1 MDVSGEFVLNGFF
14 VNVKYMVLNYLID
27 NMLPI
32 AIAIGSAIA
41 WLSER
46 RKRKAEINGVEMT
59 TEQGNAEVFQKMRSS
74 YVEFISDINARL
86 DELQKENAVLKKEV
100 AELRKRL
107 VGSDAER
114 IELVNKVH
122 DLEAQ
127 NTELRAELEKY
138 KKELILYRKE
148 TKK

>member
-1 MDVSGEFVLNGFF
+1 MDVSGKFVFNGFF

-138 KKELILYRKE
+138 KNELKLYRKE

>member
-1 MDVSGEFVLNGFF
+1 
-14 VNVKYMVLNYLID
+14 MVLNYLID

-46 RKRKAEINGVEMT
+46 HKRKAEIKGVEMT

-100 AELRKRL
+100 AELRKKL

-138 KKELILYRKE
+138 KKELKLYRKE
-148 TKK
+148 TKI

>member
-1 MDVSGEFVLNGFF
+1 MI
-14 VNVKYMVLNYLID
+14 LNYLID

-32 AIAIGSAIA
+32 AIAIGGAIA

-46 RKRKAEINGVEMT
+46 RKRKADIAGVEVVT
-59 TEQGNAEVFQKMRSS
+59 AQGNAEVFQKMRNS
-74 YVEFISDINARL
+74 YNEFVLDLNTRL
-86 DELQKENAVLKKEV
+86 DELRSENEELKKEI

-107 VGSDAER
+107 SGAETER
-114 IELVNKVH
+114 VELTNKVH

-127 NTELRAELEKY
+127 NAELKLELEKY
-138 KKELILYRKE
+138 QKELKLYRKE

>member
-1 MDVSGEFVLNGFF
+1 MDVSGKFVFKCFL

-46 RKRKAEINGVEMT
+46 RKRKAEIKGVEMT

-138 KKELILYRKE
+138 KNELKLYKKE

>member
-1 MDVSGEFVLNGFF
+1 
-14 VNVKYMVLNYLID
+14 MVLNYLID

-46 RKRKAEINGVEMT
+46 RKRKAEIKGVEMT

-138 KKELILYRKE
+138 KNELKLYKKE

>member
-1 MDVSGEFVLNGFF
+1 MDVSGKFVFKCFL
-14 VNVKYMVLNYLID
+14 VNVKHMVLNYLID

-46 RKRKAEINGVEMT
+46 RKRKAEIKGVEMT

-138 KKELILYRKE
+138 KNELKLYKKE

>member
-1 MDVSGEFVLNGFF
+1 MFF
-14 VNVKYMVLNYLID
+14 CNLYNIINVKYMVLNYLID

-46 RKRKAEINGVEMT
+46 RKRKAEIKGVEMT

-138 KKELILYRKE
+138 KKELKLYRKE
-148 TKK
+148 TKL

>member
-1 MDVSGEFVLNGFF
+1 
-14 VNVKYMVLNYLID
+14 MVLNYLID

-46 RKRKAEINGVEMT
+46 RKRKAEIKGVEMT

-138 KKELILYRKE
+138 KKELKLYRKE
-148 TKK
+148 TKL

>member
-1 MDVSGEFVLNGFF
+1 
-14 VNVKYMVLNYLID
+14 MVLNYLID

-32 AIAIGSAIA
+32 AIAIGGAIA
-41 WLSER
+41 WITES
-46 RKRKAEINGVEMT
+46 RKRKAEIKGVEVT
-59 TEQGNAEVFQKMRSS
+59 TEQGNAEVFQKMRNS

-86 DELQKENAVLKKEV
+86 DELQKENADLKKEV

-107 VGSDAER
+107 IGADAER
-114 IELVNKVH
+114 VELINKVH

-127 NTELRAELEKY
+127 NTELKAELEKY
-138 KKELILYRKE
+138 QRELKLYRKE

>member
-1 MDVSGEFVLNGFF
+1 MFF
-14 VNVKYMVLNYLID
+14 CNLYNIIIVKYMVLNYLID

-46 RKRKAEINGVEMT
+46 RKRKAEIKGVEMT

-138 KKELILYRKE
+138 KKELKLYRKE
-148 TKK
+148 TKL

>member
-1 MDVSGEFVLNGFF
+1 MI
-14 VNVKYMVLNYLID
+14 LNYLID

-32 AIAIGSAIA
+32 AIAIGGAVA
-41 WLSER
+41 WFTES
-46 RKRKAEINGVEMT
+46 RKRKAEIKSVEVT

-86 DELQKENAVLKKEV
+86 DELQKENADLKKEV
-100 AELRKRL
+100 AELRKKL
-107 VGSDAER
+107 IGVDAER
-114 IELVNKVH
+114 VELTNKVH

-127 NTELRAELEKY
+127 NTELKLELEKY
-138 KKELILYRKE
+138 QKELKLYRKE

>member
-1 MDVSGEFVLNGFF
+1 MDVSGKFIFKCFL

-46 RKRKAEINGVEMT
+46 RKRKAEIKGVEMT
-59 TEQGNAEVFQKMRSS
+59 TEQSNAEVFQKMRSS

-138 KKELILYRKE
+138 KNELKLYKKE

>member
-1 MDVSGEFVLNGFF
+1 MDVSGKFVFNGFF

-138 KKELILYRKE
+138 KKELKLYRKE

>member
-1 MDVSGEFVLNGFF
+1 
-14 VNVKYMVLNYLID
+14 MVLNYLID

-32 AIAIGSAIA
+32 AIAIGGAIA
-41 WLSER
+41 WITES
-46 RKRKAEINGVEMT
+46 RKRKAEVKGVEVT

-74 YVEFISDINARL
+74 YIEFISDINARL
-86 DELQKENAVLKKEV
+86 DELQKENADLKKEV

-138 KKELILYRKE
+138 QKELKLYRKE